1 MGVSATG
8 VWSHQR
14 LIECSGI
21 TDLQNAQAVL
31 KRAGVIDNVARWSGG
46 ETVVVQTGDLV
57 DRSVYLTDGSFN
69 ALLLLLML
77 TDRRVQRH
85 RHHCNV

>member
-1 MGVSATG
+1 
-8 VWSHQR
+8 
-14 LIECSGI
+14 
-21 TDLQNAQAVL
+21 
-31 KRAGVIDNVARWSGG
+31 VIDNVARWSGG

-69 ALLLLLML
+69 ALLLLLTL